1 MPVAELEDAPDLSSG
16 SLRVL
21 VQVPPCILRMIFM
34 VTIDMDKTGKKIKE
48 IRKRSGMT
56 IKQVQDACGI
66 SAAAVCKWQNGQAM
80 PTLDNLIILSDL
92 WNVKMDDLIV
102 RQVS

>member
-1 MPVAELEDAPDLSSG
+1 
-16 SLRVL
+16 
-21 VQVPPCILRMIFM
+21 M
-34 VTIDMDKTGKKIKE
+34 VTIDMDKTGKRIKE
-48 IRKRSGMT
+48 IRKRSRMT

>member
-16 SLRVL
+16 SLRVW
-21 VQVPPCILRMIFM
+21 VQVPPGTLRRIFM

>member
-1 MPVAELEDAPDLSSG
+1 
-16 SLRVL
+16 
-21 VQVPPCILRMIFM
+21 M
-34 VTIDMDKTGKKIKE
+34 VTIDMDKTGKRIKE

-66 SAAAVCKWQNGQAM
+66 SAAAVCKW
-80 PTLDNLIILSDL
+80 PTLDTLIILSDL
-92 WNVKMDDLIV
+92 WNVKMADLIV

>member
-1 MPVAELEDAPDLSSG
+1 MVAINMEE
-16 SLRVL
+16 
-21 VQVPPCILRMIFM
+21 
-34 VTIDMDKTGKKIKE
+34 TGKKIKE
-48 IRKRSGMT
+48 TREKSGMT
-56 IKQVQDACGI
+56 IRQVQDACGI